1 MHKLTYF
8 EIHKVHKFHFE
19 KKKNSNV
26 LWKCQNANEYDC
38 KVEVYSGKFP
48 NHFKLCF
55 VFSNFF

>member
-19 KKKNSNV
+19 KKPLMFFENV
-26 LWKCQNANEYDC
+26 KMPMNMIAKCTVVD
-38 KVEVYSGKFP
+38 FP

-55 VFSNFF
+55 QCSNSF